1 VSGAYYRV
9 EHTPD
14 VPDQWQATWR
24 SSDRSHVT
32 VLVAQGDL
40 DHVLQ
45 QIAADA
51 HTRERTT

>member
-1 VSGAYYRV
+1 MSGAYYRV
-9 EHTPD
+9 EHQPD
-14 VPDQWQATWR
+14 APDQWQATWR

-51 HTRERTT
+51 HTRERMT